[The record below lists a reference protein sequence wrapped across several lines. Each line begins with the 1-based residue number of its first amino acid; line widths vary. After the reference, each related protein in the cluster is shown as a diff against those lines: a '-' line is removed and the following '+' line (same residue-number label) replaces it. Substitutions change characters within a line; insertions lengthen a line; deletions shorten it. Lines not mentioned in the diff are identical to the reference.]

1 MEFGLHAH
9 SSMLGCGSKNKFK
22 TQSCNRVET
31 GTDFGQ
37 VWGHKILQNFKKN
50 SLKMGKGQR
59 SFSRS
64 FGGGRRSPGRNNY
77 TPGGVGGGGGNL
89 FRKKTNPT
97 RLVHPLKGVGGYI
110 YIYIYI
116 YRCV

>member
-37 VWGHKILQNFKKN
+37 VWGHKILQNFKKIW
-50 SLKMGKGQR
+50 LKMGKGQR

-64 FGGGRRSPGRNNY
+64 FGRGVGVRPAEITTPLEGLGGGEETILGRRTR
-77 TPGGVGGGGGNL
+77 
-89 FRKKTNPT
+89 TNPT
-97 RLVHPLKGVGGYI
+97 RLVHPLKGVGGF
-110 YIYIYI
+110 
-116 YRCV
+116 